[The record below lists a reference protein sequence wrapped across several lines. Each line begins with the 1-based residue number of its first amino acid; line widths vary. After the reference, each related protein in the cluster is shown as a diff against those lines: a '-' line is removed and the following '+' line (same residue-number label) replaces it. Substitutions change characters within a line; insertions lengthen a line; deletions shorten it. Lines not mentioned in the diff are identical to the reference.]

1 MIVNLNKRSFIKNLV
16 ALFASILTFN
26 ISKAI
31 GDWPRDL
38 FSTRNTEKLIKDIS
52 QEQTI
57 SNSELIDIKAP
68 EIAENGAVVPVTVS
82 TELPNVKSIS
92 IIVDNNPSPLTSSF
106 EINQQLSP
114 YVSTRVKMAQ
124 TSNITA
130 IVASEKGYFSA
141 SRTIKVT
148 IGGCG
153 G

>member
-1 MIVNLNKRSFIKNLV
+1 MVNLSKRSFTKNLV
-16 ALFASILTFN
+16 AFFATILTFD

-31 GDWPRDL
+31 ADWPRDL
-38 FSTRNTEKLIKDIS
+38 FSTRNTEKLINEIAHNQD
-52 QEQTI
+52 I
-57 SNSELIDIKAP
+57 SNSDLIDIKAP

-82 TELPNVKSIS
+82 TQLPDVKTIS
-92 IIVDNNPSPLTSSF
+92 ILVDNNPSPLISSF

-114 YVSTRVKMAQ
+114 YVSTRVKMAK

-130 IVASEKGYFSA
+130 IVASKDGYFSA